1 MMAGRAAAIIG
12 GALLVVSVPTHP
24 VPEAAAATAQDPPDT
39 VTLETLLERA
49 GQYILTFEER
59 FSGVVTEERY
69 QQEASGAWSGGSAA
83 GLSPGQGAFGPSA
96 QPRTERRELVS
107 DFLLVKLPGSDDWLP
122 FRDVFEVDRQRIRDR
137 DDRLTTLFLQPES
150 TALLQARRIMEESA
164 RYNIGDI
171 GRTFNLPVF
180 ALKVL
185 HPSVQPRFRFW
196 QGRIDRSVGSG
207 VHIVEYEETAT
218 PTLIHGSS
226 DRDLF
231 STGRFS
237 VDGPTGRVLRSE
249 MVVDD
254 TGLRASITTRY
265 QLDPAYGVAV
275 PVDMRE
281 EYSSPEGARVTG
293 FATYGRFRNFNVE
306 VEDALAKP
314 PRTITDPVTGMT
326 LVEIPSGR
334 FTMGSPASEAGRRDD
349 ERPREI
355 AIDRPYFLGQFEVTH
370 SDWRAVMGGAPG
382 RFPQCGPTCPVE
394 NVSLVDVQ
402 LFLATLNRRT
412 SDVRYRLPTEAE
424 WEYACRAG
432 SASRFSTGEV
442 ILTTQANFNGLAQA
456 GSTLPGVF
464 REQPVAVGS
473 LGTNVWGLGDMHG
486 NVAEWTAEGVV
497 RGGSW
502 QSEADGVRCAWRD
515 AQPAST
521 RAGTIG
527 FRIAADLVSR

>member
-1 MMAGRAAAIIG
+1 MVTGRAAAIIG
-12 GALLVVSVPTHP
+12 AALLVVSFPTRP
-24 VPEAAAATAQDPPDT
+24 VPVAAAAQGASDT

-49 GQYILTFEER
+49 GQYILTFEAR

-69 QQEASGAWSGGSAA
+69 QQEATGAWSGGSSA
-83 GLSPGQGAFGPSA
+83 GLTPGGGAFGPSSA

-107 DFLLVKLPGSDDWLP
+107 DLLLVKLPGSDAWLP

-137 DDRLTTLFLQPES
+137 DDRLTTLFLQPEP
-150 TALLQARRIMEESA
+150 TALLQARRIMGESA

-171 GRTFNLPVF
+171 GRTINLPVF

-196 QGRIDRSVGSG
+196 KGRVDRSTGAD
-207 VHIVEYEETAT
+207 VHVVEYEERDT

-231 STGRFS
+231 SSGRFS
-237 VDGPTGRVLRSE
+237 IDAPTGRVLRSE

-281 EYSSPEGARVTG
+281 EYSSPDGARVTG

-306 VEDALAKP
+306 VEDAVAKP
-314 PRTITDPVTGMT
+314 PRTITDTVTGMT
-326 LVEIPSGR
+326 LVEIPSGQ
-334 FTMGSPASEAGRRDD
+334 FTMGSPASEAGRGSD
-349 ERPREI
+349 ERLREV
-355 AIDRPYFLGQFEVTH
+355 AIGRPFFLGQFEVTH
-370 SDWRAVMGGAPG
+370 SEWRAVMGGAPG
-382 RFPQCGPTCPVE
+382 RFPQCGPACPIE
-394 NVSLVDVQ
+394 NVSLSDVQ

-412 SDVRYRLPTEAE
+412 SDVRFRLPTEAE

-432 SASRFSTGEV
+432 STSRFSTGDV

-464 REQPVAVGS
+464 REQPMTVGS
-473 LGTNVWGLGDMHG
+473 LGTNVWGVGDMHG

-502 QSEADGVRCAWRD
+502 QSEADGVRCAGRE